1 MINYDKV
8 HHLSLC
14 KGKNKALNRKL
25 SPNLKL
31 FEKLKQLEDSGF
43 IVEKEKTDLSTL
55 VGHPILIVRKKTM

>member
-1 MINYDKV
+1 MVQTCSCSTNHEFYSNWEAQYYIE
-8 HHLSLC
+8 S
-14 KGKNKALNRKL
+14 
-25 SPNLKL
+25 L